1 MSYIEAVSFACIPEV
16 QDSSALG
23 FYRPSYSFEEVRVK
37 DYLRFYQTTGGPP
50 PPCPTEPYTAEQR
63 AALSLPPRFSPWKDP
78 TAAVP
83 PLHQPMPNGSNPLLD
98 DQMVGRS
105 MSSSQQELPRIQV
118 YAPVRVGTEIYEN
131 ISCEPRLR
139 GYSVEELRWSAYR
152 QGLKYAPVPVP
163 TPPLGEEHP
172 ARTSRTPTVII
183 SDGDET
189 LEHISTHPDFSKHS
203 PEELRLAFVR
213 SGREL
218 NSQHLLS
225 A

>member
-1 MSYIEAVSFACIPEV
+1 MRFRIRTE
-16 QDSSALG
+16 SAHASLTP
-23 FYRPSYSFEEVRVK
+23 YLQEVRVK

-78 TAAVP
+78 TAAAA

-139 GYSVEELRWSAYR
+139 GYSVEVCICKQLPYTWTLRVHRSFDGRRIAR
-152 QGLKYAPVPVP
+152 GSSTHLCLFQLHPLEKNI
-163 TPPLGEEHP
+163 PLGRP
-172 ARTSRTPTVII
+172 
-183 SDGDET
+183 
-189 LEHISTHPDFSKHS
+189 
-203 PEELRLAFVR
+203 VR
-213 SGREL
+213 
-218 NSQHLLS
+218 QQLLS
-225 A
+225 AMGTKL